1 MKLLALLKD
10 NFTLSE
16 DLNISTKE
24 ISNTI
29 NEDFSYKNDYTIKKT
44 SQTYSDEV
52 CIQKNIADSSGMQM
66 PGFKELINELKKIP
80 PTATI
85 YMRFIDSSSWSG
97 RVFFDEK
104 NKLVGLI
111 LGKKQNKNWITPPDW
126 DGTEEMLRKYNTENK

>member
-24 ISNTI
+24 ISNKI

-97 RVFFDEK
+97 RFF
-104 NKLVGLI
+104 LM
-111 LGKKQNKNWITPPDW
+111 KKIN
-126 DGTEEMLRKYNTENK
+126 